1 MSRQTQ
7 SLNGDW
13 HYIVDVQEEE
23 GERKKA
29 WYVLKDWYGSK

>member
-1 MSRQTQ
+1 MNRQIQ
-7 SLNGDW
+7 SLGGDW
-13 HYIVDVQEEE
+13 HYIVDVQEE